1 MPGIHDLDP
10 ATELPLVQGLGDVS
24 PEAIAEL
31 ASLVVQRRVVA
42 RETASEQGHVPL
54 GLLVLVRGAVKVVRT
69 VGSAQGEV
77 ARVLAVMRAPCIVP
91 DASVFDGLPSDASV
105 VPLRTSQFFV
115 LERRALQKTMAAH
128 PSLERALFARLVR
141 DSRSQVRRIDELA
154 AGSVE
159 ERVHRL
165 LDALAAQ
172 HGTPLGH
179 GRFIALPLR
188 RRDLASM
195 VNATTETVSR
205 LLAQLERDGRVRSTR
220 DGIWWRGVARRPST
234 VEPELAPTAAASAP
248 SAGSGRV

>member
-1 MPGIHDLDP
+1 MPGLHDLDP
-10 ATELPLVQGLGDVS
+10 ATELSLVQGLGEVA

-31 ASLVVQRRVVA
+31 AALVVQRRVPA
-42 RETASEQGHVPL
+42 RELVSEQGQIPL

-69 VGSAQGEV
+69 VETANGEV
-77 ARVLAVMRAPCIVP
+77 ARVLAVLRAPALIP

-105 VPLRTSQFFV
+105 VPLRTSQLFV
-115 LERRALQKTMAAH
+115 IERRALQKTMATH
-128 PSLERALFARLVR
+128 VSLQRALFARLIR
-141 DSRSQVRRIDELA
+141 ESRNHVRRMDELA
-154 AGSVE
+154 TGSVE

-165 LDALAAQ
+165 LDTLAAQ

-220 DGIWWRGVARRPST
+220 DGIWWRGVTKKPVHTELEVAT
-234 VEPELAPTAAASAP
+234 VPAIL
-248 SAGSGRV
+248 GREGRG